1 MFGTWRTPVRV
12 CDEPLSFA
20 KRELGRNPTV
30 RSVPGPSKCSES
42 RSSASRRR
50 ATCQSC
56 SIRSCQGCGGI
67 GLVEAADVDDVLPE
81 PLERLVGVEI
91 RVDDLRPAAG
101 RVGRER
107 PRDRP
112 VVDRLER
119 LLDRR
124 QSILSGARRVDAV
137 EQPGRDHRHED
148 AARCI
153 ELPEGQDPL
162 AEPRRHPVERA
173 VARPLRTDPLHVA
186 VEVLDVD
193 VARALLVR
201 PPRDCGDERLRLGQ
215 RLDCQ
220 DLVGLDVRPDG
231 DDQIRVAVEQLRVH
245 PAGTIL
251 CAPSRTPLSRS
262 SEAGKESDDVRPSP
276 RDACCAMSAV
286 EASRK
291 ILLDADALA
300 RTLSRIAHEIIEANP
315 NLDEV
320 ALVGIQTRGVPLA
333 QRLAR
338 LIEERAGRAPEL
350 GAVDITFYRDDVR
363 VRGGEAPLH
372 AQPVVRETQ
381 LDFALDGRTVV
392 LVDDVLY
399 TGRTI
404 RAAIEALFDY
414 GRPSRV
420 QLAVIVDRGHREL
433 PIRPDYVGKN
443 LPTARS
449 ERIQVQ
455 LVEVDEVDRILLV
468 PNPEEGSR

>member
-1 MFGTWRTPVRV
+1 V
-12 CDEPLSFA
+12 
-20 KRELGRNPTV
+20 
-30 RSVPGPSKCSES
+30 
-42 RSSASRRR
+42 
-50 ATCQSC
+50 
-56 SIRSCQGCGGI
+56 
-67 GLVEAADVDDVLPE
+67 
-81 PLERLVGVEI
+81 
-91 RVDDLRPAAG
+91 
-101 RVGRER
+101 
-107 PRDRP
+107 
-112 VVDRLER
+112 
-119 LLDRR
+119 
-124 QSILSGARRVDAV
+124 
-137 EQPGRDHRHED
+137 
-148 AARCI
+148 
-153 ELPEGQDPL
+153 
-162 AEPRRHPVERA
+162 
-173 VARPLRTDPLHVA
+173 
-186 VEVLDVD
+186 
-193 VARALLVR
+193 
-201 PPRDCGDERLRLGQ
+201 
-215 RLDCQ
+215 
-220 DLVGLDVRPDG
+220 
-231 DDQIRVAVEQLRVH
+231 
-245 PAGTIL
+245 
-251 CAPSRTPLSRS
+251 
-262 SEAGKESDDVRPSP
+262 
-276 RDACCAMSAV
+276 SAV
-286 EASRK
+286 EASGK
-291 ILLDADALA
+291 TLLDADALA

-315 NLDEV
+315 SLDEV

-372 AQPVVRETQ
+372 AQPLVRETQ
-381 LDFALDGRTVV
+381 LDFPLDGRTVV